1 MKDLLF
7 VAKTYMHVSNVEN
20 LWLRWLV
27 MHQNP
32 QVQFS
37 NNKQMVQHAIPSLVA
52 KTMDKY
58 VLPTLDSCVPVTTS
72 FDLQISRFG
81 HNTFILVINFINSLW
96 VPCHVTMGLFE
107 VIDMV
112 GIEMVT
118 QVKDLLSFYNLLEK
132 IIIYVKD

>member
-72 FDLQISRFG
+72 FDL
-81 HNTFILVINFINSLW
+81 
-96 VPCHVTMGLFE
+96 
-107 VIDMV
+107 
-112 GIEMVT
+112 
-118 QVKDLLSFYNLLEK
+118 
-132 IIIYVKD
+132 